1 MSTFKKSCLGTTLAL
16 FLCIAVCLGIQ
27 AQTTAQ
33 APDSGQAAA
42 NLAPTHRAA
51 SAYDNGAGPAAAQ
64 SQSSAPS
71 DPSYAPPAAPMEYS
85 QNEPPPPPDQAGYD
99 QGGYDQGNYNDY
111 GDQSDVYAP
120 EPPPP
125 IPDYEQP
132 YCPGDNYIWTPGYW
146 YFSPAI
152 GYYWVPGAWV
162 LAPYIGAL
170 WTPGY
175 WGFWGG
181 RYLWYSGYWG
191 PYIGFYGGINYGF
204 GYFGIGYQGGYWNR
218 GAFYYNRSVNRI
230 GRGVRNVYM
239 RNVRFNNRSRVS
251 YNGGRGGLN
260 VRPTQSQMTASRA
273 QRYGALPA
281 QRQLVQRAQ
290 RNRTQFANVNKGR
303 PGQAAWAQPVNG
315 GRRAPAARPTGL
327 RPLRGGG
334 PAQQQNRMMQ
344 QQNRTVQQQNRTV
357 QQQNRMMQQQNRS
370 LQQQNRTV
378 QQQNRMMQQQNRTVQ
393 QQNRSV
399 PQRQQVRPAPQ
410 RQQVRP
416 APQRQQSRPA
426 PQQQGN
432 PH

>member
-1 MSTFKKSCLGTTLAL
+1 MLSLVLVFGLAA
-16 FLCIAVCLGIQ
+16 CHGNQ
-27 AQTTAQ
+27 
-33 APDSGQAAA
+33 S
-42 NLAPTHRAA
+42 A
-51 SAYDNGAGPAAAQ
+51 SAAAQ
-64 SQSSAPS
+64 SVSQNDPGDPTVANNAPVNDSTPVAEQLQSPASS
-71 DPSYAPPAAPMEYS
+71 NESYAPHLAAPAESS
-85 QNEPPPPPDQAGYD
+85 QNEPPPPPPPDQAGYD
-99 QGGYDQGNYNDY
+99 QSGYDQGNYNDN
-111 GDQSDVYAP
+111 GDQSPVYAP

-125 IPDYEQP
+125 IPEYEQP

-181 RYLWYSGYWG
+181 RYLWYGGYWG

-239 RNVRFNNRSRVS
+239 RNVRYNNRSRIS

-260 VRPTQSQMTASRA
+260 VRPTRSQMTATRA

-290 RNRTQFANVNKGR
+290 RNRAQFANVNKGR
-303 PGQAAWAQPVNG
+303 PAQAAWTQPVNG
-315 GRRAPAARPTGL
+315 GPKAPAARPTGL
-327 RPLRGGG
+327 RPLRGAG
-334 PAQQQNRMMQ
+334 PAQQNRTVQPQNRTRQQQNHTVQPQNRTGQ
-344 QQNRTVQQQNRTV
+344 QQNRTVQQR
-357 QQQNRMMQQQNRS
+357 QQSRPAQ
-370 LQQQNRTV
+370 
-378 QQQNRMMQQQNRTVQ
+378 
-393 QQNRSV
+393 
-399 PQRQQVRPAPQ
+399 QRQEA
-410 RQQVRP
+410 RP

-426 PQQQGN
+426 PHQQHDN
-432 PH
+432 TH